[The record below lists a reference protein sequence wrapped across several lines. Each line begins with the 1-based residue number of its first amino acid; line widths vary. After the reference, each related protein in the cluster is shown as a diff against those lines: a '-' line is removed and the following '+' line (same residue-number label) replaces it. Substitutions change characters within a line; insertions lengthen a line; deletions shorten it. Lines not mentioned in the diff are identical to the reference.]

1 MDSRFRLMTLALTW
15 SGLLGCGGGT
25 DFAGPS
31 TSQAA
36 TPRYTGGSDGRGEG
50 DAEEKDYD
58 SDKKGDDDGDDFDAN
73 RRVDRAAQLTWF
85 WQCESAPVPVPAPI
99 MPDEIVIAGAGPHQ
113 FAPEALDG
121 APLVFT
127 GKICEPEEFKR
138 DIVFVI
144 DTSGSMN
151 ENDPRV
157 GDSCGRLTAIDTVVR
172 SLVPGSFRVGLVTF
186 NGALDRFS
194 SGLFDTADALFAN
207 LAGTGK
213 LADVVCNANSGTNY
227 DAGLSKAAELFQ
239 TAGKSKATK
248 EIYFVSD
255 GQPNFGVEGIF
266 LANQLKTTGVNIGG
280 QMQPLTIA
288 TIMLA
293 GTDTVLEKFIASQGP
308 NGKPLHAYVAQT
320 SELTKALS
328 ILVKNEVAGAELG
341 WRPIG
346 ASDWQKTNL
355 LQNLQGFNFTLP
367 SVTIDYEATRQG
379 IEVHYEYFDKHNVRF
394 VTEGKLL
401 WDPATSEDI
410 E

>member
-1 MDSRFRLMTLALTW
+1 MDSRILKLTSLLTW
-15 SGLLGCGGGT
+15 SWLVSCSDGT

-31 TSQAA
+31 NSQAA
-36 TPRYTGGSDGRGEG
+36 TPRDLGSG
-50 DAEEKDYD
+50 
-58 SDKKGDDDGDDFDAN
+58 GDDDGDAVGDEYDSDKDGDGENDFDAN
-73 RRVDRAAQLTWF
+73 KRRASQLTWF
-85 WQCESAPVPVPAPI
+85 WQCESAPVPVPAPAS
-99 MPDEIVIAGAGPHQ
+99 PNEIVIAGAGPHQ
-113 FAPEALDG
+113 FSPKQLDG

-194 SGLFDTADALFAN
+194 TGLFESADALFSN

-239 TAGKSKATK
+239 TAGQTKATK
-248 EIYFVSD
+248 EVYFVSD
-255 GQPNFGVEGIF
+255 GQPNFGVEGIAQ
-266 LANQLKTTGVNIGG
+266 ANLLKTNGVNIGG

-288 TIMLA
+288 TIMLS
-293 GTDTVLEKFIASQGP
+293 GTDTVLERFIASQGP

-328 ILVKNEVAGAELG
+328 ILVKNEVAAAQLA

-346 ASDWQKTNL
+346 SADWQKSDL

-367 SVTIDYEATRQG
+367 SVTINYEEARQG
-379 IEVHYEYFDKHNVRF
+379 LEVLYEYFDKHNARF

-401 WDPATSEDI
+401 WDAVASEENEED
-410 E
+410 